1 MRPIIIIIN
10 IDRMEEG
17 VPLIGYWKLR
27 GLVELARL
35 ILEFGSKPYK
45 MEWYKNGPPPE
56 HNPSEWT
63 EKKFNLGLEFPNL
76 PYLVDGELRMTESF
90 AIYLYLMN
98 KYVPELL
105 GKTEQIKVKVMEGL
119 SVLVSIKKARCLLQ

>member
-1 MRPIIIIIN
+1 MYHRYHNRPHI
-10 IDRMEEG
+10 
-17 VPLIGYWKLR
+17 
-27 GLVELARL
+27 A
-35 ILEFGSKPYK
+35 
-45 MEWYKNGPPPE
+45 
-56 HNPSEWT
+56 